1 MPKTGFTVALI
12 EVILYNSRFKCETMI
27 AFLSGK
33 LIAKQANT
41 VIIDVGGVGYE
52 VMIPLST
59 FYELGELGADVQ
71 LRIYTS
77 VREDAIQLF
86 GFRTTRERELYL
98 KLISVQ
104 GIGAKSGI
112 AMLSGMS
119 ADEIISAIRADDL
132 ARLVTIPGI
141 GRKTAERL
149 VIELRDKVGELSDG
163 SAPQS
168 SAAKIP
174 ADAVFEDALSALVNL
189 GYQKNAAEKAMQQ
202 AIKDGT
208 EMSVQKLLRAALQTL
223 AK

>member
-1 MPKTGFTVALI
+1 MPKRAFTVALN
-12 EVILYNSRFKCETMI
+12 EVILYTLCFKCETMI

-41 VIIDVGGVGYE
+41 VIVDVGGVGYE

-59 FYELGELGADVQ
+59 FYDLGEIGAEVQ

-104 GIGAKSGI
+104 GIGPKSGI

-119 ADEIISAIRADDL
+119 GDEIISAILTDDL

-163 SAPQS
+163 SAPRTSTSQV
-168 SAAKIP
+168 P
-174 ADAVFEDALSALVNL
+174 ADSVFDDALSALVNL
-189 GYQKNAAEKAMQQ
+189 GYQKNAAEKALQQ
-202 AIKDGT
+202 AVKDGA